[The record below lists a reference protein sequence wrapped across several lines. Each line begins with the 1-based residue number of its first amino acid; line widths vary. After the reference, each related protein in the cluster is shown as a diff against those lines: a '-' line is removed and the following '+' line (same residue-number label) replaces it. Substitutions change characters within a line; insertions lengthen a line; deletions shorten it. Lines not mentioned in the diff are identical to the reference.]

1 MPESKY
7 KAMIRTKVYVLMAL
21 LYLAFPTGGHSQQE
35 LGLYFM
41 PRAMQNLQV
50 NPAFMQEKTISIS
63 LPSVYLHGLHSGFS
77 YRDILKE
84 VPGTD
89 SLQVD
94 VEGALSQMK
103 DINVLRTNV
112 QADILS
118 VNVKVGPLQVSAFTG
133 TKAFGYIA
141 YPKMLPSLA
150 WSGNAGFLDETI
162 SLAPDFQF
170 SAWHEIGLG
179 VALRKG
185 KLQVGARGK
194 YLVGLANLSAG
205 YADAT
210 LTTSPEI
217 YQLQMQV
224 NYQVQ
229 ASIFDL
235 GSLENIEPTL
245 DFQPFTGNHGF
256 AGDLGVQYEMSDRIK
271 LSASVID
278 LGFIN
283 WTDRSKIYEA
293 SGTVSFEGLDVAEI
307 LRQDSFDIEGLLDS
321 LQSGVEIAE
330 SEGTFRT
337 GLPTR
342 IYIGGTFSPLKSLRL
357 GGVYYS
363 EFYRGRVYPALVV
376 SVSKDLGKI
385 LTAGIT
391 YSIQNRRFDN
401 LGANLLL
408 KLGPVVIFATTDH
421 LSSFLRPGY
430 SREVNLRFGM
440 NVAF

>member
-1 MPESKY
+1 M
-7 KAMIRTKVYVLMAL
+7 AM
-21 LYLAFPTGGHSQQE
+21 LYLALPAWSHAQQE

-89 SLQVD
+89 SLRVD
-94 VEGALSQMK
+94 VGGALSQMK
-103 DINVLRTNV
+103 DVNVLRTNV
-112 QADILS
+112 QADILGL
-118 VNVKVGPLQVSAFTG
+118 NVKVGPVQISAFTG
-133 TKAFGYIA
+133 TKASGYIA

-150 WSGNAGFLDETI
+150 WSGNAGFVDETV

-179 VALRKG
+179 VAFRRG
-185 KLQVGARGK
+185 KFQAGARGK
-194 YLVGLANLSAG
+194 YLIGLANLSAG
-205 YADAT
+205 FAEAA
-210 LTTSPEI
+210 LTTSSEI

-229 ASIFDL
+229 ASVFDL

-245 DFQPFTGNHGF
+245 DFQPFTGNHGI
-256 AGDLGVQYEMSDRIK
+256 AGDFGVQYEMSERVK

-283 WTDRSKIYEA
+283 WTDQAKTYEV
-293 SGTVSFEGLDVAEI
+293 SGTISFDGLDVAEI
-307 LRQDSFDIEGLLDS
+307 LKEDSFNIDVFLDS
-321 LQSGVEIAE
+321 LQSEVGITESVE
-330 SEGTFRT
+330 TFRT

-342 IYIGGTFSPLKSLRL
+342 IYIGGTFTPIKGLRL
-357 GGVYYS
+357 GGVYYN
-363 EFYRGRVYPALVV
+363 EFYRGRVFPALMV
-376 SVSKDLGKI
+376 SASKDLGKI

-408 KLGPVVIFATTDH
+408 KLGPIVMFATTDH